1 MDYSSTEF
9 INPSLRIIV
18 LGIYCL
24 LALYSKMR
32 KMDGNCLG
40 ERSGQPVKYFFF
52 LILEMKITFSLLH
65 PIKNVFNGRAWVGWT
80 ALVNCGSLQIS
91 DYLLGLTLPLKECLP
106 MPCSIFG
113 CHSRR
118 WAATGVQWYTPKML
132 HRIAPT
138 KNQLFYA
145 KCQ

>member
-52 LILEMKITFSLLH
+52 FNFGNE
-65 PIKNVFNGRAWVGWT
+65 NYVF
-80 ALVNCGSLQIS
+80 LVTSYQ
-91 DYLLGLTLPLKECLP
+91 EC
-106 MPCSIFG
+106 F
-113 CHSRR
+113 
-118 WAATGVQWYTPKML
+118 Q
-132 HRIAPT
+132 
-138 KNQLFYA
+138 
-145 KCQ
+145 